1 MEQIKQAIKKA
12 KAERDGAP
20 AGRKPQPLSDAGAQ
34 SPASP
39 MPPNCTLN
47 PAYLETTRIVAFNG
61 EDPKTAAY
69 DMLRT
74 RIMQK
79 MRFSGWHVLGITSP
93 RAGCGK
99 TVTSIN
105 LAFSHA
111 RQPDQTV
118 ILADMDFRKPNV
130 ARYLGIDARHDV
142 HAVLNNDAELAS
154 AFCRPDVGGPGLR
167 ILANAAPVM
176 DPSIIVHS
184 QRMRKLM
191 KSMKDA
197 AGSGIVIVDL
207 PPVLAA
213 DDVIALLPQLDCLLR
228 VVAAGE
234 TTPAEIEECDRLL
247 SAANSVD
254 IVLNKSDEADH
265 SYYY

>member
-1 MEQIKQAIKKA
+1 MEQIKRAIKKA
-12 KAERDGAP
+12 KAERSNLSSQRRPQPVADAAAHGAP
-20 AGRKPQPLSDAGAQ
+20 L
-34 SPASP
+34 P
-39 MPPNCTLN
+39 MPANCKLN
-47 PAYLETTRIVAFNG
+47 PTHLETTRIVAFDG
-61 EDPKTAAY
+61 ENPQTSAY

-79 MRFSGWHVLGITSP
+79 MRFAGWHTLGVTSP

-99 TVTSIN
+99 TVTAIN
-105 LAFSHA
+105 LAFSLA
-111 RQPDQTV
+111 RQPDQTI
-118 ILADMDFRKPNV
+118 ILADLDFRKPNV
-130 ARYLGIDARHDV
+130 SRYLGFDADRDV
-142 HAVLNNDAELAS
+142 HSVLNGDAELTAS
-154 AFCRPDVGGPGLR
+154 FSRPDLGGPGLR
-167 ILANAAPVM
+167 ILANSAPVM

-184 QRMRKLM
+184 QRMKKLM

-197 AGSGIVIVDL
+197 SGSGFVIADL

-213 DDVIALLPQLDCLLR
+213 DDVIALLPQLDCILLI
-228 VVAAGE
+228 VAAGE

-254 IVLNKSDEADH
+254 IALNKSDEADH

>member
-1 MEQIKQAIKKA
+1 MEQIKKAIEKA
-12 KAERDGAP
+12 KAERDDSAP
-20 AGRKPQPLSDAGAQ
+20 KRKPQPVSHAAERGA
-34 SPASP
+34 PLP
-39 MPPNCTLN
+39 MPANCKLKRTH
-47 PAYLETTRIVAFNG
+47 LESTRIVAFDG

-79 MRFSGWHVLGITSP
+79 MRFSGWHTLGVTSP
-93 RAGCGK
+93 RQGCGK
-99 TVTSIN
+99 TVTAIN
-105 LAFSHA
+105 LAFSLA

-118 ILADMDFRKPNV
+118 ILADLDFRKPNIS
-130 ARYLGIDARHDV
+130 RCLGFNAERDV
-142 HAVLNNDAELAS
+142 HSVLNGDSQLTS
-154 AFCRPDVGGPGLR
+154 AFSRPDLGGPGLR
-167 ILANAAPVM
+167 ILASSNPVM
-176 DPSIIVHS
+176 DPSVIVHS
-184 QRMRKLM
+184 QRMKKLM

-197 AGSGIVIVDL
+197 AGSGFVIVDL

-213 DDVIALLPQLDCLLR
+213 DDVIALLPQLDCILM

-234 TTPAEIEECDRLL
+234 TTPAEIEESDRLL

>member
-12 KAERDGAP
+12 KAERDSSAP
-20 AGRKPQPLSDAGAQ
+20 RRQPQPVAHPTEQGTPL
-34 SPASP
+34 P
-39 MPPNCTLN
+39 MPANCKLKLSH
-47 PAYLETTRIVAFNG
+47 LENTRIVAFDS
-61 EDPKTAAY
+61 EDPKTGAY

-74 RIMQK
+74 RVMQK
-79 MRFSGWHVLGITSP
+79 MRFAGWHTVGITSP
-93 RAGCGK
+93 RQGCGK
-99 TVTSIN
+99 TVTAIN
-105 LAFSHA
+105 LAFSLA

-118 ILADMDFRKPNV
+118 ILADLDFRKPNIS
-130 ARYLGIDARHDV
+130 RYLGVDAERDV
-142 HAVLNNDAELAS
+142 HSVLNGDSDLTS
-154 AFCRPDVGGPGLR
+154 SFSRPDRGGPGLR
-167 ILANAAPVM
+167 VLTNSAPVM

-184 QRMRKLM
+184 QRMKKLM

-197 AGSGIVIVDL
+197 AGSGFVIIDL

-213 DDVIALLPQLDCLLR
+213 DDVIALLPQLDCVLM

>member
-12 KAERDGAP
+12 KAERDGSTP
-20 AGRKPQPLSDAGAQ
+20 RRKPQPVTETAEQ
-34 SPASP
+34 RQPSP
-39 MPPNCTLN
+39 MPANCKLN
-47 PAYLETTRIVAFNG
+47 PAHLETTRIVAFNG
-61 EDPKTAAY
+61 EDPKTGAY

-105 LAFSHA
+105 LALSHA

-118 ILADMDFRKPNV
+118 ILADLDFRKPNI
-130 ARYLGIDARHDV
+130 ARYLGIDARHDI
-142 HAVLNNDAELAS
+142 HSVLNNDAQLTS
-154 AFCRPDVGGPGLR
+154 SFCRPDIGGPGLR

-197 AGSGIVIVDL
+197 AGSGLVIVDL

-213 DDVIALLPQLDCLLR
+213 DDVIALLPQLDCILL

-234 TTPAEIEECDRLL
+234 TTPSEIEECDRML

-254 IVLNKSDEADH
+254 IALNKSDETDH

>member
-12 KAERDGAP
+12 KAERDSLP
-20 AGRKPQPLSDAGAQ
+20 ARRQPQPVDQAAGQ
-34 SPASP
+34 GSPLP
-39 MPPNCTLN
+39 MPANCKLK
-47 PAYLETTRIVAFNG
+47 PAHLETTRIVAFDG

-79 MRFSGWHVLGITSP
+79 MRFAGWHSLGITSP
-93 RAGCGK
+93 RQGCGK
-99 TVTSIN
+99 TVTAIN
-105 LAFSHA
+105 LAFSLA

-118 ILADMDFRKPNV
+118 ILADLDFRKPTIS
-130 ARYLGIDARHDV
+130 RSLGFNAERDIHT
-142 HAVLNNDAELAS
+142 VLNGDAQLTS
-154 AFCRPDVGGPGLR
+154 CFSRPDLGGPGLR
-167 ILANAAPVM
+167 ILANSNPVM

-184 QRMRKLM
+184 QRMKSLM
-191 KSMKDA
+191 KSMKEA
-197 AGSGIVIVDL
+197 AGSGFVIVDL

-213 DDVIALLPQLDCLLR
+213 DDVIALLPQLDCVLLI
-228 VVAAGE
+228 VAAGE

-254 IVLNKSDEADH
+254 IVLNKSDESDH